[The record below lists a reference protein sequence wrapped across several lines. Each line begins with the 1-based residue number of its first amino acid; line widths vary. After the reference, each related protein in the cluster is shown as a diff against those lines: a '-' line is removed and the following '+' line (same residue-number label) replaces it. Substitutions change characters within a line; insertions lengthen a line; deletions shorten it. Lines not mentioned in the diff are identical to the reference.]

1 MAESGMVSQ
10 PIIPSLP
17 EVEAAKDPFGILNAP
32 SPIIAP
38 LIPNGV
44 PVNLPINTQV
54 QGDFQ
59 TGPNPGAKSSN
70 LSNGTADYVKAL
82 KGQMTDD
89 SLVRDKFKYGK
100 TYSYGAGYKNANFD
114 RYYTHPKFKELGFS
128 PYRDNDS
135 FYNERSSWW
144 DDFSRMRGQW
154 GSLAWSGFKSIW
166 GSETEANENMEKGM
180 AIGSSSRGGFG
191 GWVTNFSLNSA
202 YTVGVMGEIIL
213 EDLGLAAMEALTL
226 GAATPAVGAIGGVR
240 NSMAFGRLY
249 KAWTGTYDFMKGL
262 KSAETAKQFW
272 TASKTGDVLK
282 WMNPLSRTFEHTK
295 DLINGTGSLSKL
307 SWKAQATKGFGQF
320 YRDMRE
326 MNVAH
331 SEALLEGEG
340 ASSRY
345 QQNLIDDFYAKNGRM
360 PEGKEAQE
368 IWEKGQS
375 VKATVSLANDLTI
388 YYSNKL
394 VFEDLF
400 EGFRPGS
407 KISEAFLKGSDKYL
421 KRTPAAQFKVGEA
434 AIQTGTKT
442 GLKKT
447 KDFLLK
453 SAYVPWSKK
462 YFVGNLGEALQESSQ
477 EIISISAMDYYDK
490 IDSDPSQIGFYGA
503 LASIG
508 KGTGDQFSAQGFDTF
523 LQGYLMGSLIQG
535 TGAAGKGIYNKA
547 SNKIKGTNDAKTT
560 AEKADNDIINAAN
573 HVLNNSLIYGDDKV
587 SMASAMKNA
596 NQAKKTAIQE
606 GDEKTS
612 HDMADD
618 LNITYLHTLA
628 RSGNMGLIT
637 EHVDD
642 MLTLEDKDLAE
653 AFNLSEAEAPE
664 IRKKLNTLKS
674 RSEGYQRKYE
684 YAKNKK
690 PNPYDPWLFNKDK
703 NPKEFNEELNKYI
716 AHENAVASLLFATE
730 DYERITQRMSSI
742 GKNLVGQ
749 GSKFQNLVNVI
760 KGGTAV
766 ANAASADISLL
777 VDHVQRGLTMKSLQD
792 QISVLD
798 TGTGDQKRQA
808 NELREQLELL
818 KEWNQMADHYMGEMT
833 SDRKAQYS
841 KEEQADREERSKM
854 RPGAVVKNKKT
865 GDESSI
871 HSVKGNK
878 VTIKTKDGKL
888 KTFAKQSLNVI
899 KQAKTKPFEATPGDT
914 LSESI
919 ESMYDVYQKYMRLV
933 AKMKKG
939 YVFDEP
945 LNEAFK
951 EIKDYYALEQDAMR
965 MVHTVNVLNDP
976 DYFDRYIQ
984 IESKIQEERR
994 ARKIA
999 NLEKA
1004 MKTFREMSSDNKL
1017 LNKLFDMGVF
1027 VIPED
1032 VEKLKDLTLVDFYD
1046 AVTKEVI
1053 SAGSPK
1059 YSEILKVLEDY
1070 AAETGK
1076 VVPWKEPVQETP
1088 GAEPTVAEEVQPV
1101 ATSPITTPVDE
1112 MNKAELDDLVAAYK
1126 KASAE
1131 AVSYG
1136 DAPFE
1141 AADGTLSEI
1150 MASSRFQDWVITSGT
1165 AAEIIE
1171 LHSKPKE
1178 EPVPTK
1184 DNKWSSGKRYIFS
1197 GNTSDGTALT
1207 DVPVE
1212 VAREEGPDVDS
1223 DVDTYYV
1230 VFKNLDTN
1238 TEIMVD
1244 VLIPYTLK
1252 PFTESV
1258 EEPVTELDFMS
1269 TYDSISN
1276 KTELDKWYEGA
1287 LNAVGSGTIT
1297 SDFVRE
1303 KLEVKRKELGE
1314 SLNFEELTPGVLV
1327 LMSDNRTIKVV
1338 KANNGTDVTLVSPDG
1353 GKPVIINKAI
1363 FKDKIKM
1370 KYSEYID
1377 QVEQA
1382 PALTDKE
1389 VADSDKA
1396 ISVAKDIDDATKIA
1410 EEIDNALDANPEDI
1424 DDELGDAFNNCKV
1437 D

>member
-70 LSNGTADYVKAL
+70 LTNGTADYVKAL

-166 GSETEANENMEKGM
+166 GSEAEANENMEKGM
-180 AIGSSSRGGFG
+180 AIGSSTRGGFG
-191 GWVTNFSLNSA
+191 GWITNFGLNSA

-213 EDLGLAAMEALTL
+213 EDLGLAAVEALSFGT
-226 GAATPAVGAIGGVR
+226 ATPAVGTAAAVR

-249 KAWTGTYDFMKGL
+249 KAWNGTYDFMKGL
-262 KSAETAKQFW
+262 KNAETAKQFW
-272 TASKTGDVLK
+272 NASKTGDLLK
-282 WMNPLSRTFEHTK
+282 WVNPLSRSFDFTK
-295 DLINGTGSLSKL
+295 NLINGTGSFNKL
-307 SWKAQATKGFGQF
+307 SGMAQVTKGFGQF
-320 YRDMRE
+320 YRDIRE

-360 PEGKEAQE
+360 PEGKEAEE

-375 VKATVSLANDLTI
+375 IKATVSLANDLTI

-421 KRTPAAQFKVGEA
+421 KRAPAQQFKVGQA
-434 AIQTGTKT
+434 VIQTGTKT

-453 SAYVPWSKK
+453 SSYVPWSKK

-477 EIISISAMDYYDK
+477 EIISSSAMDYYDK
-490 IDSDPSQIGFYGA
+490 IDTDPSQIGFYRA

-508 KGTGDQFSAQGFDTF
+508 KGTGEQFSAQGFDTF

-535 TGAAGKGIYNKA
+535 TGAAGKGIYNKV
-547 SNKIKGTNDAKTT
+547 KGTSDAKAT

-587 SMASAMKNA
+587 TMASAIKNA
-596 NQAKKTAIQE
+596 NQAKKEAIQE

-612 HDMADD
+612 HDMGDD

-628 RSGNMGLIT
+628 RSGNMNLIT

-642 MLTLEDKDLAE
+642 MLTLDDESLAE
-653 AFNLSEAEAPE
+653 AFNLTEAEAPE
-664 IRKKLNTLKS
+664 IRSKLNTLKL
-674 RSEGYQRKYE
+674 RSEGYQKKYD
-684 YAKNKK
+684 YAKNKR

-703 NPKEFNEELNKYI
+703 NPKEFNDELNKYI
-716 AHENAVASLLFATE
+716 AHENAVANLLFATE
-730 DYERITQRMSSI
+730 DYERISQRMSSI
-742 GKNLVGQ
+742 GKNLSGQ
-749 GSKFQNLVNVI
+749 GTKFQNLVNVI
-760 KGGTAV
+760 KGGTPV
-766 ANAASADISLL
+766 ANAASSDVSLL

-792 QISVLD
+792 QIFVLD
-798 TGTGDQKRQA
+798 TGTPEQKRQA
-808 NELREQLELL
+808 DELREQLDLL

-841 KEEQADREERSKM
+841 KEEYADREERAKM
-854 RPGAVVKNKKT
+854 KPGATVKNKKT
-865 GDESSI
+865 GDEFKI
-871 HSVKGNK
+871 HSVKGDKVSVKDKSNK
-878 VTIKTKDGKL
+878 IKTFSKK
-888 KTFAKQSLNVI
+888 SLNVI
-899 KQAKTKPFEATPGDT
+899 KQVKTKPFEAISGDT
-914 LSESI
+914 VSESI
-919 ESMYDVYQKYMRLV
+919 ESMYDVYQRYMRLI

-939 YVFDEP
+939 YVFDEQ

-965 MVHTVNVLNDP
+965 MVHTINVLSDP
-976 DYFDRYIQ
+976 EYFDRYIQ
-984 IESKIQEERR
+984 IEAKIQAERKS
-994 ARKIA
+994 RKIA

-1004 MKTFREMSSDNKL
+1004 MQKFREMSSDNKL
-1017 LNKLFDMGVF
+1017 LNNLFDMGVF

-1053 SAGSPK
+1053 SEGSAK
-1059 YSEILKVLEDY
+1059 YNDIIKVLEAY
-1070 AAETGK
+1070 AVETGK
-1076 VVPWKEPVQETP
+1076 VIPWNKAPEEIPSDEQSPTSETP
-1088 GAEPTVAEEVQPV
+1088 LEDSST
-1101 ATSPITTPVDE
+1101 TSTTTTPVSK
-1112 MNKAELDDLVAAYK
+1112 MNKVVLDDLVTAYK

-1150 MASSRFQDWVITSGT
+1150 MASSRFQDWIITSGT
-1165 AAEIIE
+1165 AAEITE
-1171 LHSKPKE
+1171 LHNKPKE
-1178 EPVPTK
+1178 QPTVTK
-1184 DNKWSSGKRYIFS
+1184 INQWSPGNKWIFS
-1197 GNTSDGTALT
+1197 GITPEGNNISNI
-1207 DVPVE
+1207 PIE
-1212 VAREEGPDVDS
+1212 VISEEGPDVDNAE
-1223 DVDTYYV
+1223 DTNYV
-1230 VFKNLDTN
+1230 ILKNLDTN
-1238 TEIMVD
+1238 TEFMIDTLV
-1244 VLIPYTLK
+1244 PHTLK
-1252 PFTESV
+1252 PFETLGQEAETTLEFMDNYESI
-1258 EEPVTELDFMS
+1258 T
-1269 TYDSISN
+1269 N
-1276 KTELDKWYEGA
+1276 KSQLDKWYEEA
-1287 LNAVGSGTIT
+1287 LNEVGSGNIT

-1303 KLEVKRKELGE
+1303 KLDAKRKELGE
-1314 SLNFEELTPGVLV
+1314 SLNFEELLPGVLV

-1338 KANNGTDVTLVSPDG
+1338 KANDGTNITLVSPDG

-1370 KYSEYID
+1370 KYSEYIEEVD
-1377 QVEQA
+1377 QT
-1382 PALTDKE
+1382 PNLTDKE
-1389 VADSDKA
+1389 VIESDKA
-1396 ISVAKDIDDATKIA
+1396 VSVAKDIDDATKIA
-1410 EEIDNALDANPEDI
+1410 EEIDEALDSNSDDI